1 MKPAPDKFVADTTDD
16 SDESELQLL
25 ICDGLAPLQFPAAE
39 RTALRDRLLR
49 RVGES
54 VRRHA
59 GLLTVRSGDG
69 VWRTVKAGIRAR
81 ILWNGGQGSSALVE
95 FAAGATL
102 PAHRHRHLEEGIVLH
117 GSLRLGDLELGPG
130 DYHVSPPGSRHAPI
144 SSGTGGLAYLRGSSL
159 GHTGAVLGEL
169 LGALVPGVGPAM
181 RTVFSGEGN
190 WEAIAPGVEQKIL
203 WQDGEVI
210 SRFLRLAAG
219 ASLPGHGHQQH
230 PDGRTEQLNC
240 QIRRCRQQLD
250 LPHTA
255 VFQVKI
261 GPIGIQF
268 TQVASTQQHGKSEDE
283 AQHNRHDH
291 SAA

>member
-169 LGALVPGVGPAM
+169 LGALVPGVGPAV

-219 ASLPGHGHQQH
+219 ASLPGHGHAEEEECMMLSGDAFFGDVLVQAGEFH
-230 PDGRTEQLNC
+230 LAPTGSEHGELSSDNGALLFLRGRPF
-240 QIRRCRQQLD
+240 
-250 LPHTA
+250 LPLRPGA
-255 VFQVKI
+255 
-261 GPIGIQF
+261 
-268 TQVASTQQHGKSEDE
+268 
-283 AQHNRHDH
+283 
-291 SAA
+291 